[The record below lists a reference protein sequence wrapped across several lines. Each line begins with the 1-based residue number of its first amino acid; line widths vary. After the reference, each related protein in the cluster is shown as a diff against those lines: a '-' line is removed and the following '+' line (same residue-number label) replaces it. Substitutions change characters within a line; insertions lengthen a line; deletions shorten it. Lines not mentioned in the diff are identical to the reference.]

1 MTFLFTHFVFMRCH
15 VLNSRRARSIS
26 LAAMCECNN
35 VAVCACVRACQK
47 ERTIDAKREP
57 HARERVSNFDIE
69 LDISKR
75 SFVVVLRA
83 RPCVC
88 VRAIARQFT
97 TVLMCAPA
105 SVHAYEMPSQAS
117 SMKLNIHEQPH
128 IGTYSVHTHTLSPTV
143 FALTLW
149 IALP

>member
-1 MTFLFTHFVFMRCH
+1 MFSILAV
-15 VLNSRRARSIS
+15 RALS
-26 LAAMCECNN
+26 LLLPCVSVTMWQC
-35 VAVCACVRACQK
+35 VRACVRAKKSEQLMQ
-47 ERTIDAKREP
+47 RES
-57 HARERVSNFDIE
+57 HTRERVSNFDIE

>member
-35 VAVCACVRACQK
+35 VAVCACVRAKKSEQLMQ
-47 ERTIDAKREP
+47 RES
-57 HARERVSNFDIE
+57 HTRERVSNFDIE

-143 FALTLW
+143 YALTLW